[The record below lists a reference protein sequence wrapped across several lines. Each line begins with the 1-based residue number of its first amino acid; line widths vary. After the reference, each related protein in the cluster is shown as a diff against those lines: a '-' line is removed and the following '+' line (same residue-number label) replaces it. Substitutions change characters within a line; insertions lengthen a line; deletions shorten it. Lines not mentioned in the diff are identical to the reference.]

1 MSFKSFQIS
10 NESVLDSHV
19 PFPLFFF
26 LHQIKSLTLALVRTV
41 TLFRPRPEFD
51 MGGSAPDDPSET
63 YVDPDACTTS
73 TSRKKITE
81 EILEMGQRGT
91 KGVVTA
97 KGWWTGVEGGEIVEF
112 SHNMKLPVDALTI
125 TRGRHVEVLYSIK
138 VSISSS
144 LSSDVSVEL
153 PVRVINFVSL
163 DPPPLKS
170 SSTKV
175 TRNWNRDN
183 HQRNAM
189 SESEAPMIEKMRVM
203 GSPAG
208 LNAGLGLEPTNQ
220 SLYLQQPQAALQST
234 HQTSIDNH
242 LQIPGGD
249 RRLQHQKSLDFINH
263 AIRSATARK
272 TRSNEPSPTGL
283 GIELD
288 ENRTPPGSYSSAASS
303 SGSSMVSSVAGPT
316 HPSCAPYEHPYQ
328 SATTAAAAP
337 VYQGRRGLYQHPVN
351 LPINMGDHDDDD
363 DDSDD
368 DLGVGNQTL
377 NLNDESI
384 NEVDFVIGSARLDG
398 GESSPEFQ
406 QRQEFGSDQ
415 YLMGKEEEEEGDCS
429 TSTVTSQR
437 GIREEDEYDEE
448 EERLMEQ
455 QTRQLQSY
463 SLQAPAINLDDEPTP
478 LAHSPPKFASNN
490 DPLHHGLAALP
501 RTKPSIPRMRASY
514 EDSEDDAYSSSA
526 SSRRSVVRTK
536 ADDAEPRLGR
546 SSTIIRGP
554 SGDISRPVSPS
565 KQAPS
570 PTKSALKSK
579 SSFTNAPT
587 HEGPFRT
594 SGTTSTKPL
603 TLKAKVSYSQIPKA
617 VPRGVAAIK
626 RPTIVRSSDSE
637 SSTSTSPASSVS
649 PLTPESAY
657 SEMTGDGMMSNY
669 GQEQINDMTGLG
681 LNLQPVDV
689 TPKKART
696 IGNEAATLIPE
707 SKSTPTLARSSSVH
721 NLRGS
726 NVVVPSVRDKIA
738 MLESRK
744 QALRDFTGSS
754 SPANNTTGT
763 PTKMTSSGSRNFNN
777 DSTTPTRKQGIT
789 LTRQLERNDSYLSDS
804 SSQADYLK
812 HTPSIS
818 SFKAPLFSSNQDVP
832 PMPPTK
838 S

>member
-1 MSFKSFQIS
+1 M
-10 NESVLDSHV
+10 
-19 PFPLFFF
+19 
-26 LHQIKSLTLALVRTV
+26 

-81 EILEMGQRGT
+81 EILEMGQKGT

-170 SSTKV
+170 STTKV
-175 TRNWNRDN
+175 TRNWNREN

-189 SESEAPMIEKMRVM
+189 SELEAPMIEKMRVM

-208 LNAGLGLEPTNQ
+208 LNAGLGLEPANQ
-220 SLYLQQPQAALQST
+220 SHHPPPPVQPAALQLPYR
-234 HQTSIDNH
+234 TSIDNQ

-249 RRLQHQKSLDFINH
+249 RKLQHQKSLDFINH

-283 GIELD
+283 GIGLD
-288 ENRTPPGSYSSAASS
+288 ENRTPPGGYSSAASS
-303 SGSSMVSSVAGPT
+303 SGSSMVSSVAGPA
-316 HPSCAPYEHPYQ
+316 HPSCAPYKHPYQ
-328 SATTAAAAP
+328 SATAP
-337 VYQGRRGLYQHPVN
+337 VYQAGRGLYQHPVN
-351 LPINMGDHDDDD
+351 LPINMGDLEDDDGD

-377 NLNDESI
+377 NLNDESVD
-384 NEVDFVIGSARLDG
+384 EVDFVIGSARLDG

-406 QRQEFGSDQ
+406 QRHEFGSDQ
-415 YLMGKEEEEEGDCS
+415 YLMSMDEEEGDSS

-437 GIREEDEYDEE
+437 GIREKDEYDEE

-455 QTRQLQSY
+455 QSRQLQSY
-463 SLQAPAINLDDEPTP
+463 SLQAPAINQDDEPTP

-490 DPLHHGLAALP
+490 TSSHHGLAALP
-501 RTKPSIPRMRASY
+501 RTKPSIPRMRESY
-514 EDSEDDAYSSSA
+514 EDSEDDYLSST

-536 ADDAEPRLGR
+536 ADDEDPRLGR

-579 SSFTNAPT
+579 SSFSYASTN
-587 HEGPFRT
+587 EGPFK
-594 SGTTSTKPL
+594 SGGSITSTKPL

-617 VPRGVAAIK
+617 VPRGVASQSSAK

-637 SSTSTSPASSVS
+637 SSCSASPASSLS

-657 SEMTGDGMMSNY
+657 SEIAGEVASNY
-669 GQEQINDMTGLG
+669 EHEQVNELTGLG

-689 TPKKART
+689 TPKKTRT
-696 IGNEAATLIPE
+696 SNSEIAASLPE
-707 SKSTPTLARSSSVH
+707 SKSSPTLARSTSVH

-738 MLESRK
+738 MLENRK

-754 SPANNTTGT
+754 SPANNNAET
-763 PTKMTSSGSRNFNN
+763 PTKMTSSGSRTFNN
-777 DSTTPTRKQGIT
+777 DSTTTTLTRKQGVSP
-789 LTRQLERNDSYLSDS
+789 TRQLERNDSYLSDS

-818 SFKAPLFSSNQDVP
+818 SFKAPLFTSNQDLP
-832 PMPPTK
+832 PMPVKP
-838 S
+838 